1 MTPELRHAVA
11 DADRQPVA
19 PAEPGAVAARAGLR
33 RCHREAGVEI
43 QLLAERGFLGRVR
56 IFFRERDCRG
66 SAIQGL
72 EGVEPARRLL
82 CDLDLAAFT
91 DDGCAETDRAEADS
105 ANTGRCDCGGEDGIT

>member
-1 MTPELRHAVA
+1 MPWPTPTASPSPQPNPGLWQLAQDCA
-11 DADRQPVA
+11 DVTERR
-19 PAEPGAVAARAGLR
+19 GAKYSFFPRRA
-33 RCHREAGVEI
+33 
-43 QLLAERGFLGRVR
+43 FFGRVR